1 MHPVAG
7 KCKTHGGGTWSLG
20 QDERVEEVVLACPG
34 NEQTLIEGFEMDEA
48 EVRKRR
54 ALSAVA

>member
-1 MHPVAG
+1 MEGVVLA
-7 KCKTHGGGTWSLG
+7 
-20 QDERVEEVVLACPG
+20 VLACPG
-34 NEQTLIEGFEMDEA
+34 NEQALIEGFEMDEV